1 MPFVPI
7 ETGRLIIRLME
18 EKDAYEVFRY
28 RSLPEVAL
36 YQAEWPESAEACADF
51 AKRNCARASFQPG
64 EYTQLAIVRKDDGML
79 VGDMGILVG
88 TEGLQAELGFTV
100 SPDFQGKGYGTEAVE
115 AILAHLFENRRLH
128 RAYGSVDPNN
138 LPSIRLM
145 ERLGFRRE
153 AHLKRSYRMR
163 GAWYDDVIYGLLD
176 EEWAGRRG
184 SNPLMD
190 GNAAAV
196 PNSSSAMQDSPITI
210 HRLDRENAKGMKLKF
225 EYETSS
231 YYDAVIDEGSV
242 FSVRLE
248 EKPLTK
254 PARKAFESSLYE
266 DWLASPTA
274 FAATGD
280 TDLGYIEVDRED
292 WHNRMRIAELL
303 VLEPHRGHGIGKML
317 LEKVKELAKQE
328 GYREIVLETQSC
340 NVPAIGFYMG
350 QGFKVVGIDLSCY
363 TDADLERGEVRL
375 EMAFKL
381 RG

>member
-1 MPFVPI
+1 
-7 ETGRLIIRLME
+7 ME
-18 EKDAYEVFRY
+18 EKDASEVFRY
-28 RSLPEVAL
+28 RSLPEVTL
-36 YQAEWPESAEACADF
+36 YQAGWPESAEACADF
-51 AKRNCARASFQPG
+51 ARLNCARPSFQPG

-79 VGDMGILVG
+79 VGDMGILAG
-88 TEGLQAELGFTV
+88 TEGFQAELGFTV

-115 AILAHLFENRRLH
+115 AILAHLFENRGLH

-163 GAWYDDVIYGLLD
+163 GSWYDDVIYGLLD
-176 EEWAGRRG
+176 EEWAARRI
-184 SNPLMD
+184 NKPVKD
-190 GNAAAV
+190 ANAAAV
-196 PNSSSAMQDSPITI
+196 PSSYTAMQDPPITI
-210 HRLDRENAKGMKLKF
+210 RRLDRESAKGMKLKF

-231 YYDAVIDEGSV
+231 YYDTVIDEGSV

-248 EKPLTK
+248 ERPLAR
-254 PARKAFESSLYE
+254 PARKAFESALYD

-292 WHNRMRIAELL
+292 WHNRMRITELL
-303 VLEPHRGHGIGKML
+303 VLEPHRGRGIGKML
-317 LEKVKELAKQE
+317 LEKVKELAMQE

-340 NVPAIGFYMG
+340 NMPAIGFYMG